1 MEYAIR
7 SYIGTRKY
15 QEDAAG
21 ACETEKGLFVIVCD
35 GIGGRADGGA
45 SSEYTVKRLTDMFR
59 NEFDDNF
66 PSFIT
71 KAADMTDSEV
81 FDAFGNNS
89 GTTAVI
95 IYICGGRL
103 YWFSVGDSRIYI
115 MRDDRIKQITA
126 DHTYRYVLELRKNK
140 NIIDLETYE
149 RELPKGERL
158 ASFIGMG
165 GVDIADVSLE
175 PLHLKAGDRLLLTT
189 DGLYKT
195 LTENVI
201 YGIISTN
208 KGAEEAADELMDA
221 VKEIDASKDNTTFAL
236 VYYDVTEE
244 EV

>member
-1 MEYAIR
+1 MRRQALLVR
-7 SYIGTRKY
+7 
-15 QEDAAG
+15 DN
-21 ACETEKGLFVIVCD
+21 
-35 GIGGRADGGA
+35 
-45 SSEYTVKRLTDMFR
+45 RLR
-59 NEFDDNF
+59 
-66 PSFIT
+66 
-71 KAADMTDSEV
+71 
-81 FDAFGNNS
+81 
-89 GTTAVI
+89 
-95 IYICGGRL
+95 
-103 YWFSVGDSRIYI
+103 
-115 MRDDRIKQITA
+115 QITT
-126 DHTYRYVLELRKNK
+126 DHNYRYVLDLRLRKG
-140 NIIDLETYE
+140 IIDKETYNK
-149 RELPKGERL
+149 ELSRGECL

-244 EV
+244 EL